1 MIRKIIYRLVF
12 STTIKIKNIELYE
25 ITYAIS
31 LFKYYVTYKR
41 KSENMFVFTAQI
53 NNDQY

>member
-12 STTIKIKNIELYE
+12 ITTIKIKNIELYE